1 RRRTGSSCHLSC
13 RTPLTFS
20 AAMSDLNRKDLLL
33 HQLDE
38 SYRALVD
45 RMAGMIDAEYRWE
58 PVPGCIGVRERDG
71 RWQPDRGWPET
82 DPPPL
87 TTIAR
92 RLAHL
97 TVDCL
102 LLRWDHTFGSHTMT
116 RDDGE
121 YSGTA
126 AGGIA
131 LFEEAYGR
139 WRGGLET
146 LPEAD
151 LDVVGR
157 SQMPY

>member
-1 RRRTGSSCHLSC
+1 
-13 RTPLTFS
+13 
-20 AAMSDLNRKDLLL
+20 
-33 HQLDE
+33 E
-38 SYRALVD
+38 S
-45 RMAGMIDAEYRWE
+45 
-58 PVPGCIGVRERDG
+58 
-71 RWQPDRGWPET
+71 

-102 LLRWDHTFGSHTMT
+102 LLRWDHTFGSHTLT

-157 SQMPY
+157 SQMPYGLDPELPFGEILWWNNRELIPHGAEIALLRDLWAPSAGGTAWCYRPTEELDRAPVLNAPMTYGAAFARPPH